1 MRCRA
6 CNCKLDNVEMSRD
19 VEYNGM
25 CRSCVGKSDP
35 PYIYTRDREYEHQN
49 VTDSLSH
56 LVSEDL
62 YTNNDWQI

>member
-25 CRSCVGKSDP
+25 CRTCVGRSDP
-35 PYIYTRDREYEHQN
+35 PYVYTRDREYEHEGLTGSISMLTTN
-49 VTDSLSH
+49 GLDS
-56 LVSEDL
+56 EID
-62 YTNNDWQI
+62 

>member
-19 VEYNGM
+19 EEYNGM

-35 PYIYTRDREYEHQN
+35 PYVYTRDREYEHQGLTESISLLA
-49 VTDSLSH
+49 TDGIYSNI
-56 LVSEDL
+56 D
-62 YTNNDWQI
+62 